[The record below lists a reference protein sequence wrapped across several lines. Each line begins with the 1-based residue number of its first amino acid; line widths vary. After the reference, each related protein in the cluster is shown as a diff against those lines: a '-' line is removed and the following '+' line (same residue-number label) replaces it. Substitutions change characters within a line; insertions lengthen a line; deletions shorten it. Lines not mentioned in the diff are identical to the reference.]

1 MYDIEK
7 IAEIEKELKGWM
19 LKDMY
24 GDGYGNIII
33 VFVSG
38 MNVKLFRIKNNYY
51 TGLDIMRTAGSYTE
65 VGGE

>member
-7 IAEIEKELKGWM
+7 IAEIEKELKGW
-19 LKDMY
+19 LLENIY

-38 MNVKLFRIKNNYY
+38 MNIKLFRVKNNYY
-51 TGLDIMRTAGSYTE
+51 TGLDIMRTAGSYAE
-65 VGGE
+65 QEGE